1 MSGVVVVSPHL
12 DDAVLSA
19 WLVLAGSRPVRVV
32 SCFAGAPDPS
42 VRGAWDARTASG
54 SAAASVAARRAE
66 DARALGFTR
75 SEPVH
80 LDLLD
85 EQYRGG
91 CPAPHAELVR
101 LLQDQCAGA
110 AEVWLPAGLG
120 GHTDHLATRDAAL
133 SATAPGQR
141 VGLYADLPYAGQPAW
156 PVDVTRAPRDLLV
169 HGLLRLLRRPQR
181 AQEWRATLDSG
192 RVRTDAA
199 RRHVVKLT
207 RAQFRAKLRAV
218 RAYESQL
225 GALRCGS
232 RHLLRERRLFAYE
245 VYWAIEP

>member
-1 MSGVVVVSPHL
+1 MSEVVVVSPHL

-19 WLVLAGSRPVRVV
+19 WLVLAGSPPVRVV

-42 VRGAWDARTASG
+42 VRGAWDARTGSG
-54 SAAASVAARRAE
+54 SAPDSVAARRAE
-66 DARALGFTR
+66 DARALGLTG

-91 CPAPHAELVR
+91 CPAPYAELVR
-101 LLQDQCAGA
+101 LLRDQCGRA

-120 GHTDHLATRDAAL
+120 GHTDHVATRDAAL
-133 SATAPGQR
+133 SAIAPGQR
-141 VGLYADLPYAGQPAW
+141 VRLYADLPYAGQPAW
-156 PVDVTRAPRDLLV
+156 PVDITRAPRDLLV
-169 HGLLRLLRRPQR
+169 HGLLRLLRQPQR
-181 AQEWRATLDSG
+181 AQEWCASLDSAG
-192 RVRTDAA
+192 VRIDTAH
-199 RRHVVKLT
+199 RHVVKLN

-232 RHLLRERRLFAYE
+232 RHLLRKRRLFAYE
-245 VYWAIEP
+245 VYWALDR